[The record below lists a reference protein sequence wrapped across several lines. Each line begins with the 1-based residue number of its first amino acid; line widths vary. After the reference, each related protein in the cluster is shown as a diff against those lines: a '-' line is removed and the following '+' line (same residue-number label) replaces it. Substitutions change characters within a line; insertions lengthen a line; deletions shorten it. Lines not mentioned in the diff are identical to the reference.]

1 MAAAWARAGLVVG
14 VVLLVDQVTKALVV
28 DGLPRGARRD
38 LFLGIDLVHVRNKGI
53 AFGLF
58 DGGGALLTAV
68 TVGALVALLVYFAW
82 HARRPFLWLPT
93 GLLLGG
99 ALGNL
104 LDRAR
109 EGAVT
114 DFIDVPLWP
123 AFNVADMAITAG
135 VLALLLALEAGHQK
149 ERPSQPEAS
158 RPEG

>member
-1 MAAAWARAGLVVG
+1 MAAAWARAGLVVA
-14 VVLLVDQVTKALVV
+14 VVLGLDQVTKALVV

-38 LFLGIDLVHVRNKGI
+38 LFFGIDLVHVRNKGI
-53 AFGLF
+53 AFGL
-58 DGGGALLTAV
+58 
-68 TVGALVALLVYFAW
+68 

-149 ERPSQPEAS
+149 ERPSSPETS